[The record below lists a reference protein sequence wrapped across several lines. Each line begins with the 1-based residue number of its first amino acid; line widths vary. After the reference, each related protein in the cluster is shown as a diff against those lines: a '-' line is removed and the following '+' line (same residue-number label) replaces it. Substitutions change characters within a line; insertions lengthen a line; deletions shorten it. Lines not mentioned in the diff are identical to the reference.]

1 MIKIFIF
8 ILYNILILSQMQNDN
23 NGNLTHGYYEIN
35 SYLTNLYLSMNNK
48 NLIISNIKCSFKIIP
63 LKKYS
68 YFIKFGKRKIGIDD
82 NNNIIIYYE
91 TENINIKKYIWN
103 IYYIKKNLYL
113 IQNLYNNKFLEVN
126 TNNIQLSTNKRY
138 NNEKKFIFTFFKLFE
153 KGLKQSKYIKIINS
167 EPIDVV
173 IKYIDLSDKNLNRT
187 GINQIFKDE
196 NCEELKYSIRSI
208 LQYIPWVRKIYII
221 MPNEKVKFL
230 KNEIN
235 EKIIYIKDKE
245 ILGFDS
251 ANSPAF
257 TFNLFK
263 MSKFGLSRNFI
274 YMDDDCFIGRK
285 IQKND
290 LFYFEEKYGA
300 IFPYIISNTFFTINK
315 IDLYNEYYEYM
326 KRIDSI
332 HPHSGDGFNLEKLCT
347 QKFFIDY
354 FNKSLINCKYTHNAF
369 PENIQDLREI
379 YDFSQKYKYFKEMI
393 YSKERFIFSFYHQML
408 TNLYQLNVNYR
419 KVHYMLNKYI
429 SVEKIKKKI
438 RHLNST
444 LFVINTGGNH
454 EPISRQKKVLKNILS
469 KRFPIPTKY
478 EIQKEYK
485 FFDERIKYLI
495 MIFIIFLL
503 LKIEKNILLNNL
515 INSF

>member
-1 MIKIFIF
+1 
-8 ILYNILILSQMQNDN
+8 
-23 NGNLTHGYYEIN
+23 
-35 SYLTNLYLSMNNK
+35 
-48 NLIISNIKCSFKIIP
+48 
-63 LKKYS
+63 
-68 YFIKFGKRKIGIDD
+68 
-82 NNNIIIYYE
+82 
-91 TENINIKKYIWN
+91 
-103 IYYIKKNLYL
+103 
-113 IQNLYNNKFLEVN
+113 
-126 TNNIQLSTNKRY
+126 
-138 NNEKKFIFTFFKLFE
+138 
-153 KGLKQSKYIKIINS
+153 
-167 EPIDVV
+167 V
-173 IKYIDLSDKNLNRT
+173 IKYIDLSDKTLNRT
-187 GINQIFKDE
+187 GINQIYKDE
-196 NCEELKYSIRSI
+196 NCEELRYSIRSI

-230 KNEIN
+230 KNEIS

-263 MSKFGLSRNFI
+263 MSNFGLSRNFI
-274 YMDDDCFIGRK
+274 YMDDDCFIGQK
-285 IQKND
+285 IKKSD

-315 IDLYNEYYEYM
+315 TELYNEYYDHM
-326 KRIDSI
+326 KRKDSI

-354 FNKSLINCKYTHNAF
+354 FNKSLINCQYTHNAF
-369 PENIQDLREI
+369 PENIQDLRKI
-379 YDFSQKYKYFKEMI
+379 YDFSQRYKYFKEMI

-419 KVHYMLNKYI
+419 KVHYMRNKYI
-429 SVEKIKKKI
+429 SVEKIKIKI
-438 RHLNST
+438 RHLNSS

-454 EPISRQKKVLKNILS
+454 EPIFRQKKLLKNILT

-485 FFDERIKYLI
+485 FIDERNKYLI
-495 MIFIIFLL
+495 MIFIIFSI
-503 LKIEKNILLNNL
+503 LKIDKNISVL
-515 INSF
+515 I